1 MYVAYLYTQCTFR
14 EMIKRKKLL
23 LVVPQT
29 RPESTDD
36 FVIRLGTHVTKR
48 SGLVFLKAPNFL
60 PDEIA
65 QIRKVTTGRR
75 EILRQRLT
83 FLGLRF
89 RVGRVDKSAPVE
101 RPYDCWRF
109 SRRLNNA
116 WGVRDAS
123 TAPIK
128 TPPAND
134 MEILTAI

>member
-65 QIRKVTTGRR
+65 QIRKSYHWTQRDFASALNVPRSTVSSWESGQKRPSGAALR
-75 EILRQRLT
+75 LLEIFKKTKQRL
-83 FLGLRF
+83 G
-89 RVGRVDKSAPVE
+89 GA
-101 RPYDCWRF
+101 
-109 SRRLNNA
+109 
-116 WGVRDAS
+116 
-123 TAPIK
+123 
-128 TPPAND
+128 
-134 MEILTAI
+134 